1 MINHDFLVSNKQQL
15 VEIYQKERFF
25 NNQGQEGALIINFSK
40 KDKVDVFYWTI
51 DQMNEDYRVKLIEEK
66 KKNIDIKNVSY
77 FIAFDLENINVIS
90 IKNKI

>member
-51 DQMNEDYRVKLIEEK
+51 DQMTEDYRVKLIEEII
-66 KKNIDIKNVSY
+66 KNIDIKNVSY

-90 IKNKI
+90 IKNEL